1 MEKDSMKRLMIIALA
16 AIASSGVFAQDN
28 AEASPEKPNGARMMQ
43 RPMMGGQGPWLVRM
57 FTKKDNFEKLGIT
70 DKAKA
75 DKLLADLESI
85 KDEGNAI
92 EKKVREISRE
102 QAELMRKLFADKAA
116 DSKEVMAKID
126 EVAKL
131 RAEQARLSVKTI
143 LTLRE
148 NLTEEQMQNAR
159 NMMMER
165 GQMRRSMRRGVGMSE
180 PGRRPMRGKGRKAAS
195 RNPADSE

>member
-1 MEKDSMKRLMIIALA
+1 MKRIMIMALA
-16 AIASSGVFAQDN
+16 AIATMGAIAQDGDQMP
-28 AEASPEKPNGARMMQ
+28 PERPNGARMMQ

-57 FTKKDNFEKLGIT
+57 FTKKENFEKLGIS

-102 QAELMRKLFADKAA
+102 QAELMRKLFADKTA

-131 RAEQARLSVKTI
+131 RADQARLSVKTI

-165 GQMRRSMRRGVGMSE
+165 GQMRRSMRRGMGTSE
-180 PGRRPMRGKGRKAAS
+180 PGRRPMRGKGRKAAA
-195 RNPADSE
+195 RNPATSE

>member
-1 MEKDSMKRLMIIALA
+1 MKRLIIIALA

-57 FTKKDNFEKLGIT
+57 FTKKENFEKLGIS

-148 NLTEEQMQNAR
+148 NLTEEQMENAR

-165 GQMRRSMRRGVGMSE
+165 GKVRRSMRRGMGASE
-180 PGRRPMRGKGRKAAS
+180 PDRRPMRGKGRRGAS
-195 RNPADSE
+195 RNPAASE

>member
-1 MEKDSMKRLMIIALA
+1 MKRLMIIALA

-28 AEASPEKPNGARMMQ
+28 VETSPEKPNGARVMQ

-165 GQMRRSMRRGVGMSE
+165 GQLRRSMRRGVGMSE

>member
-1 MEKDSMKRLMIIALA
+1 MKRLIIIALA

-28 AEASPEKPNGARMMQ
+28 AEASPEKPNGARVMQ
-43 RPMMGGQGPWLVRM
+43 RPMMDGQGPWLVRM

-148 NLTEEQMQNAR
+148 NLTDEQMQNAR

-165 GQMRRSMRRGVGMSE
+165 GQMRRSMRRGMGTSE
-180 PGRRPMRGKGRKAAS
+180 PGRRPMRGKGRKAAA
-195 RNPADSE
+195 RNPATSE

>member
-1 MEKDSMKRLMIIALA
+1 MYMKRLMIIALA
-16 AIASSGVFAQDN
+16 AIASSCVFAQDN
-28 AEASPEKPNGARMMQ
+28 AEASPEKPNGARVMQ

-57 FTKKDNFEKLGIT
+57 FTKKENFEKLGIS

-75 DKLLADLESI
+75 DKLLADLEKI
-85 KDEGNAI
+85 KDEGSAI

-102 QAELMRKLFADKAA
+102 QAELMRKLFADKAT

-165 GQMRRSMRRGVGMSE
+165 GQMRRSMRRGAGTAE
-180 PGRRPMRGKGRKAAS
+180 PGRRPMRGKGRRGAS
-195 RNPADSE
+195 RNPAASE

>member
-1 MEKDSMKRLMIIALA
+1 MKRLIIIALA

-28 AEASPEKPNGARMMQ
+28 AEALPEKPNGARMMQ
-43 RPMMGGQGPWLVRM
+43 RSMMGGQGPWLVRM

-102 QAELMRKLFADKAA
+102 QAELMRKLFADKTA

-131 RAEQARLSVKTI
+131 RADQARLSVKTI

-165 GQMRRSMRRGVGMSE
+165 GKVRRSMRQGVGGTE
-180 PGRRPMRGKGRKAAS
+180 PGRRPARGKGRRAAP
-195 RNPADSE
+195 RNPDAVE

>member
-1 MEKDSMKRLMIIALA
+1 MKRLMIIALA

-85 KDEGNAI
+85 KDEGTAI

-102 QAELMRKLFADKAA
+102 QAELMRKLFADKTA

-131 RAEQARLSVKTI
+131 RADQARLSVKTI

-148 NLTEEQMQNAR
+148 NLTDEQMQNAR

-165 GQMRRSMRRGVGMSE
+165 GQMRRSMRRGMGTSE

-195 RNPADSE
+195 RNPAASE

>member
-1 MEKDSMKRLMIIALA
+1 MKRLMIIALA
-16 AIASSGVFAQDN
+16 AIASSGAFAQDN

-57 FTKKDNFEKLGIT
+57 FTKKNNFEKLGIS

-75 DKLLADLESI
+75 DKLLADLEKI

-131 RAEQARLSVKTI
+131 RADQARLSVKTI
-143 LTLRE
+143 LMLRE

-165 GQMRRSMRRGVGMSE
+165 GKVRRSMLRGVGASE
-180 PGRRPMRGKGRKAAS
+180 HGRRPMRGKGRKAAS
-195 RNPADSE
+195 RNPAASE

>member
-1 MEKDSMKRLMIIALA
+1 MKRLMIIALA

-28 AEASPEKPNGARMMQ
+28 AETSPEKPNGARMMQ

-57 FTKKDNFEKLGIT
+57 FTKKENFEKLGIS

-75 DKLLADLESI
+75 DKLLADLEKI

-102 QAELMRKLFADKAA
+102 QAELMRKLFTDKAA

-143 LTLRE
+143 LMLRE

-165 GQMRRSMRRGVGMSE
+165 GQMRRSMRRGVGTSE
-180 PGRRPMRGKGRKAAS
+180 PSRRPMRGKGRRGAS
-195 RNPADSE
+195 RNPAVSE

>member
-1 MEKDSMKRLMIIALA
+1 MKRLIIIALA

-28 AEASPEKPNGARMMQ
+28 AETSPEKPNGARMMQ
-43 RPMMGGQGPWLVRM
+43 RSMMGGQGPWLVRM

-165 GQMRRSMRRGVGMSE
+165 GQMRRSMRRGMGTSE
-180 PGRRPMRGKGRKAAS
+180 PGRRPMRGKGRKAAA
-195 RNPADSE
+195 RNPAASE

>member
-1 MEKDSMKRLMIIALA
+1 MKRLIIIALA
-16 AIASSGVFAQDN
+16 AIATMGAIAQDGDQMP
-28 AEASPEKPNGARMMQ
+28 PERPNGARMGP

-57 FTKKDNFEKLGIT
+57 FTKKENFEKLGIS

-131 RAEQARLSVKTI
+131 RADQARLSVKTI
-143 LTLRE
+143 LMLRE
-148 NLTEEQMQNAR
+148 NLTEEQMKNAR

-165 GQMRRSMRRGVGMSE
+165 GKARRSMRQGVGGTE
-180 PGRRPMRGKGRKAAS
+180 PGRRPARGKGRRAAPL
-195 RNPADSE
+195 NPDAVE

>member
-1 MEKDSMKRLMIIALA
+1 MKRLMIIALA

-28 AEASPEKPNGARMMQ
+28 AETSPENPNGARMAQ

-57 FTKKDNFEKLGIT
+57 FTKKENFEKLGIS

-75 DKLLADLESI
+75 DKLLADLEKI

-131 RAEQARLSVKTI
+131 RADQARLSVKTI
-143 LTLRE
+143 LMLRE

-165 GQMRRSMRRGVGMSE
+165 GQMRRSMRRGMGTSE
-180 PGRRPMRGKGRKAAS
+180 HGRRPMRSKGRRGASPNPAAS
-195 RNPADSE
+195 E

>member
-1 MEKDSMKRLMIIALA
+1 MKRLIIIALA

-165 GQMRRSMRRGVGMSE
+165 GQMRRSMRRGMGTSE
-180 PGRRPMRGKGRKAAS
+180 PGRRPMRGKGRRGAS
-195 RNPADSE
+195 RNPPASE

>member
-1 MEKDSMKRLMIIALA
+1 MKRLMIIALA

-57 FTKKDNFEKLGIT
+57 FTKKENFEKLGIS

-75 DKLLADLESI
+75 DKLLADLEKI

-131 RAEQARLSVKTI
+131 RADQARLSVKTI
-143 LTLRE
+143 LMLRE

-165 GQMRRSMRRGVGMSE
+165 GQMRGSMRRGVGTSE
-180 PGRRPMRGKGRKAAS
+180 HGRRPMRGKGRRGAS
-195 RNPADSE
+195 RNPAASE

>member
-1 MEKDSMKRLMIIALA
+1 MKRLIIIALA

-28 AEASPEKPNGARMMQ
+28 AETSPEKPNGARVMQ

>member
-1 MEKDSMKRLMIIALA
+1 MKRLMIIALA

-43 RPMMGGQGPWLVRM
+43 RPMMGGQGPWRVRM
-57 FTKKDNFEKLGIT
+57 FTKKENFEKLGIT

-75 DKLLADLESI
+75 DKLLAELECI

-131 RAEQARLSVKTI
+131 RADQARLSVKTI
-143 LTLRE
+143 LMLRE
-148 NLTEEQMQNAR
+148 NLTEEQMKNAR
-159 NMMMER
+159 SMMMER
-165 GQMRRSMRRGVGMSE
+165 GKVRRSMRQGAGGAE
-180 PGRRPMRGKGRKAAS
+180 PGRRPMRGKGRRSAP
-195 RNPADSE
+195 RNPDAVE

>member
-1 MEKDSMKRLMIIALA
+1 MKRLMIIALA

-57 FTKKDNFEKLGIT
+57 VTKKENFEKLGIS

-75 DKLLADLESI
+75 DKLLADLEKI

-148 NLTEEQMQNAR
+148 NLTEEQMHNAS

-165 GQMRRSMRRGVGMSE
+165 GQMRRSMRRGAGTAE
-180 PGRRPMRGKGRKAAS
+180 PGRRPMRGKGRKAAA

>member
-1 MEKDSMKRLMIIALA
+1 MKRLIIIALA

-28 AEASPEKPNGARMMQ
+28 AEVSPEKPNGARMMQ

-57 FTKKDNFEKLGIT
+57 FTKKDNFEKLGIS

-85 KDEGNAI
+85 KDEGDAI

-102 QAELMRKLFADKAA
+102 QAELMRKLFADKAT

-131 RAEQARLSVKTI
+131 RADQARLSVKTI
-143 LTLRE
+143 LMLRE

-165 GQMRRSMRRGVGMSE
+165 GKVRRSMRQGAGGAE
-180 PGRRPMRGKGRKAAS
+180 PGRRPMRGKGRRAAP
-195 RNPADSE
+195 RNPDTVE

>member
-1 MEKDSMKRLMIIALA
+1 MKRLMIIALA

-28 AEASPEKPNGARMMQ
+28 AETSPEKPNGARMMQ

-57 FTKKDNFEKLGIT
+57 FTKKENFEKLGIS

-75 DKLLADLESI
+75 DKLLADLEKI

-131 RAEQARLSVKTI
+131 RADQARLSVKTI
-143 LTLRE
+143 LMLRE

-165 GQMRRSMRRGVGMSE
+165 GQMRRSMRRGMGTSE
-180 PGRRPMRGKGRKAAS
+180 HGRRPMRSKGRRGAS
-195 RNPADSE
+195 RNPAATE

>member
-1 MEKDSMKRLMIIALA
+1 MKRLMIIALA

-28 AEASPEKPNGARMMQ
+28 VEASPEKPNGARVMQ

-57 FTKKDNFEKLGIT
+57 FTKKDNFEKLGIS

-131 RAEQARLSVKTI
+131 RADQARLSVKTI

-148 NLTEEQMQNAR
+148 NLTEEHMQNAR

-165 GQMRRSMRRGVGMSE
+165 GQMRRSMRRGEGMSE

-195 RNPADSE
+195 RNPAASE

>member
-1 MEKDSMKRLMIIALA
+1 MYMKRLMIIALA

-28 AEASPEKPNGARMMQ
+28 AETSPEKPNGARMMQ

-57 FTKKDNFEKLGIT
+57 FTKKENFEKLGIS

-75 DKLLADLESI
+75 DKLLADLEKI

-131 RAEQARLSVKTI
+131 RADQARLSVKTI
-143 LTLRE
+143 LMLRE

-165 GQMRRSMRRGVGMSE
+165 GQMRRSMRRGMGTSE
-180 PGRRPMRGKGRKAAS
+180 HGRRPMRGKGRRGAS
-195 RNPADSE
+195 RNPAASE

>member
-1 MEKDSMKRLMIIALA
+1 MKRLMIIALA

-57 FTKKDNFEKLGIT
+57 FTKKENFEKLGIT

-75 DKLLADLESI
+75 DKLLADLECI

-148 NLTEEQMQNAR
+148 NLTEEQMENAR

-180 PGRRPMRGKGRKAAS
+180 PGRRPMRGKGRKAAA
-195 RNPADSE
+195 RNPAASE

>member
-1 MEKDSMKRLMIIALA
+1 MKRLMIIALA

-28 AEASPEKPNGARMMQ
+28 AESSPEKPNDARVMQ

-102 QAELMRKLFADKAA
+102 QAEIMRKLFADKAA

-159 NMMMER
+159 SMMMER
-165 GQMRRSMRRGVGMSE
+165 GKVRRSMRQGVGGTE
-180 PGRRPMRGKGRKAAS
+180 PGRRPARGKGRRAAP
-195 RNPADSE
+195 RNPDAVE

>member
-1 MEKDSMKRLMIIALA
+1 MKRLMIIALA

-28 AEASPEKPNGARMMQ
+28 VEMPSERQDGARMAQ
-43 RPMMGGQGPWLVRM
+43 RPMMGGQGPWIVRM

-102 QAELMRKLFADKAA
+102 QAELMRKLFADKDT

-143 LTLRE
+143 LALRE

-165 GQMRRSMRRGVGMSE
+165 GKVRRSMRRGAGAAES
-180 PGRRPMRGKGRKAAS
+180 GRRPMRGNGKRGAF
-195 RNPADSE
+195 RNPAASE

>member
-1 MEKDSMKRLMIIALA
+1 MKRLMIIALA
-16 AIASSGVFAQDN
+16 AIASSGAFAQDN
-28 AEASPEKPNGARMMQ
+28 AETSPEKPNGARMMQ

-57 FTKKDNFEKLGIT
+57 FTKKENFEKLGIT

-75 DKLLADLESI
+75 DKLLADLEKI
-85 KDEGNAI
+85 KDEANTI
-92 EKKVREISRE
+92 EKNVREISRE
-102 QAELMRKLFADKAA
+102 QAELMRKLFADKTA

-131 RAEQARLSVKTI
+131 RADQARLSVKTI
-143 LTLRE
+143 LMLRE

-165 GQMRRSMRRGVGMSE
+165 GKVRRSMRRGMGASE

-195 RNPADSE
+195 RNPAASE

>member
-1 MEKDSMKRLMIIALA
+1 
-16 AIASSGVFAQDN
+16 
-28 AEASPEKPNGARMMQ
+28 
-43 RPMMGGQGPWLVRM
+43 
-57 FTKKDNFEKLGIT
+57 
-70 DKAKA
+70 
-75 DKLLADLESI
+75 
-85 KDEGNAI
+85 
-92 EKKVREISRE
+92 
-102 QAELMRKLFADKAA
+102 MRKLFADKAT

-165 GQMRRSMRRGVGMSE
+165 GQMRRSMRRGEGMSE

-195 RNPADSE
+195 RNPAASE

>member
-1 MEKDSMKRLMIIALA
+1 MKRLMIIALA
-16 AIASSGVFAQDN
+16 AIASSGVFAQDH
-28 AEASPEKPNGARMMQ
+28 AETPSERVNGARMAQ

-57 FTKKDNFEKLGIT
+57 FTKKENFEKLGIS

-75 DKLLADLESI
+75 DKLLADLENI
-85 KDEGNAI
+85 RDEGNAI

-102 QAELMRKLFADKAA
+102 QAELMRKLFADKVA

-165 GQMRRSMRRGVGMSE
+165 GQMRRSMRRGAGTAE

-195 RNPADSE
+195 RNPAASE

>member
-1 MEKDSMKRLMIIALA
+1 MKRLIIIALA
-16 AIASSGVFAQDN
+16 AIATMGAIAQDGDQMP
-28 AEASPEKPNGARMMQ
+28 PERPNGARMMQ

-57 FTKKDNFEKLGIT
+57 FTKKENFEKLGIS

-102 QAELMRKLFADKAA
+102 QAELMRKLFADKAT

-165 GQMRRSMRRGVGMSE
+165 GQMRRSMRRGVGGTE
-180 PGRRPMRGKGRKAAS
+180 PGRRPARGKGRRAAP
-195 RNPADSE
+195 RNPDAVE

>member
-1 MEKDSMKRLMIIALA
+1 MKRLMIIALA

-57 FTKKDNFEKLGIT
+57 FTKKENFEKLGIS

-165 GQMRRSMRRGVGMSE
+165 GQMRRSMRRGMGTSE
-180 PGRRPMRGKGRKAAS
+180 PGRRPMRGKGRKAAA
-195 RNPADSE
+195 RNPAASE

>member
-1 MEKDSMKRLMIIALA
+1 MKRLMIIALA

-28 AEASPEKPNGARMMQ
+28 VETSPEKPNGARVVQ

-57 FTKKDNFEKLGIT
+57 FTKKENFEKLGIS

-75 DKLLADLESI
+75 DKLLADLEKI
-85 KDEGNAI
+85 KDEANTI
-92 EKKVREISRE
+92 EKNVREISRE
-102 QAELMRKLFADKAA
+102 QAELMRKLFADKTA

-131 RAEQARLSVKTI
+131 RADQARLSVKTI
-143 LTLRE
+143 LMLRE

-165 GQMRRSMRRGVGMSE
+165 GKVRRSMRRGVGASE
-180 PGRRPMRGKGRKAAS
+180 SGRRPMRGKGRRGAS
-195 RNPADSE
+195 RNPAALE

>member
-1 MEKDSMKRLMIIALA
+1 MKRLMIIALA

-57 FTKKDNFEKLGIT
+57 FTKKENFEKLGIS

-75 DKLLADLESI
+75 DKLLADLEKI

-102 QAELMRKLFADKAA
+102 QAELMRKLFADKAT

-131 RAEQARLSVKTI
+131 RADQARLSVKTI

-165 GQMRRSMRRGVGMSE
+165 GKVRRSMRQGVGGAE
-180 PGRRPMRGKGRKAAS
+180 PGRRPMRGKGRRSAP
-195 RNPADSE
+195 RNPDAVE

>member
-1 MEKDSMKRLMIIALA
+1 MYMKRLMIIALA

-57 FTKKDNFEKLGIT
+57 FTKKENFEKLGIT

-165 GQMRRSMRRGVGMSE
+165 GQMRRSMRRGMGTSE
-180 PGRRPMRGKGRKAAS
+180 PGRRPMRGKGRRSAS
-195 RNPADSE
+195 RNPAASE

>member
-1 MEKDSMKRLMIIALA
+1 MKRLIIIALA

-57 FTKKDNFEKLGIT
+57 FTKKENFEKLGIT

-131 RAEQARLSVKTI
+131 RADQARLSVKTI
-143 LTLRE
+143 LMLRE
-148 NLTEEQMQNAR
+148 NLTDEQMQNAR

-165 GQMRRSMRRGVGMSE
+165 GQMRRSMRRGMGTSE
-180 PGRRPMRGKGRKAAS
+180 PGRRPMRGKGRRSAS
-195 RNPADSE
+195 RNPAASE

>member
-1 MEKDSMKRLMIIALA
+1 MKRLMIIALA

-28 AEASPEKPNGARMMQ
+28 AETSPEKPNGARMMQ

-57 FTKKDNFEKLGIT
+57 FTKKENFEKLGIS

-131 RAEQARLSVKTI
+131 RADQARLSVKTI
-143 LTLRE
+143 LMLRE

-165 GQMRRSMRRGVGMSE
+165 GKARRSMRRGAGAAE
-180 PGRRPMRGKGRKAAS
+180 HGRRPMRGKGRRGAS
-195 RNPADSE
+195 RNPAVSE

>member
-1 MEKDSMKRLMIIALA
+1 MKRLIIIALA
-16 AIASSGVFAQDN
+16 AIASSGAFAQDN

-57 FTKKDNFEKLGIT
+57 FTKKENFEKLGIS

-131 RAEQARLSVKTI
+131 RADQARLSVKTI

-165 GQMRRSMRRGVGMSE
+165 GQLRRSMRRGVGMSE

>member
-1 MEKDSMKRLMIIALA
+1 MKRLMIIALA
-16 AIASSGVFAQDN
+16 AIASSGAFAQDN
-28 AEASPEKPNGARMMQ
+28 AEASPEKPNDARMMQ

-57 FTKKDNFEKLGIT
+57 FTKKENFEKLGIS

-131 RAEQARLSVKTI
+131 RADQARLSVKTI
-143 LTLRE
+143 LMLRE

-165 GQMRRSMRRGVGMSE
+165 GKARRSMRRGVGMSE

-195 RNPADSE
+195 RNPAASE